1 MCCNIIFDIYL
12 IKCLIFVEYI
22 ILKLHARNTYN
33 FFNFTHIFLVAP
45 SPPIGPL
52 EAFDVDRNAISI
64 KWKPPTD
71 DGGSPL
77 IGYIVEKREAS
88 RSIWSKI
95 DNVDAKTT
103 QLRCKNLI
111 EKTEYFFRVIAINA
125 IGASQ
130 PLQADETTLARSRF
144 SEYY

>member
-1 MCCNIIFDIYL
+1 MHLTYFIISISISY
-12 IKCLIFVEYI
+12 
-22 ILKLHARNTYN
+22 
-33 FFNFTHIFLVAP
+33 FLVAP
-45 SPPIGPL
+45 SPPTGPL

-64 KWKPPTD
+64 KWKPPAD

-77 IGYIVEKREAS
+77 MGYIVEKREAS
-88 RSIWSKI
+88 RTIWSRV

-130 PLQADETTLARSRF
+130 PLQADEATLARSRF
-144 SEYY
+144 SEYYLIMKMILKYFFFYNLIHVKVNLTNN